1 MKSHPLVLLLGLLSC
16 ATAALPA
23 AEITVTSAPEASE
36 NNVAVSNIDQATE
49 FEPVQARWRNWD
61 AKETGKPEATDRRGV
76 SQMFTWPTTQGLKS
90 LGLRTDAFEHAL
102 NRGIVSPQ
110 KWAIDIQKLN
120 ESGDV
125 VDTVATLPV
134 QLNPGDYRRGEYLVF
149 TFTPAINLVEGGR
162 YGFHLRPESIVDG
175 QRLYFSRTAAGSA
188 QKLGGG
194 AVQTPGT
201 KLTRYHQQSGE
212 GQQYD
217 LIFFLDHE

>member
-1 MKSHPLVLLLGLLSC
+1 MKSHPLVLLLGLLAC
-16 ATAALPA
+16 AAAALPA
-23 AEITVTSAPEASE
+23 AEITVTSAPEAAES
-36 NNVAVSNIDQATE
+36 NVAVSNIDQATE

-76 SQMFTWPTTQGLKS
+76 SQMFTWPSTQGLKK
-90 LGLRTDAFEHAL
+90 LGLRADAFEHAL
-102 NRGIVSPQ
+102 NRGIISPQ
-110 KWAIDIQKLN
+110 KWAIDIQRLN
-120 ESGDV
+120 EQGDV
-125 VDTVATLPV
+125 AETVVTLPV

-149 TFTPAINLVEGGR
+149 DFTPALNLLEGGR

-175 QRLYFSRTAAGSA
+175 QRLYFSRTAAGST

-194 AVQTPGT
+194 AVQTPGG

-217 LIFFLDHE
+217 LIFFLSHE